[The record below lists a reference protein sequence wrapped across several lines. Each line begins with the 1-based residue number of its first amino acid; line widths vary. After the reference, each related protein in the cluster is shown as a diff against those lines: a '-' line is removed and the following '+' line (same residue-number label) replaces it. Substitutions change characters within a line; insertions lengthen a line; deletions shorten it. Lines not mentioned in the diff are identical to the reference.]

1 MGGVTR
7 RTFEIRIDVG
17 FSRLEIL
24 QDLSGLMFRQAFEA
38 RD

>member
-7 RTFEIRIDVG
+7 RTFEVRIDVG

-24 QDLSGLMFRQAFEA
+24 QDLSGLMFRQALKHV
-38 RD
+38 D